1 MNAAGT
7 GEEEEH
13 FPSPL
18 GEAESPSFFRKNRP
32 FVNAERPFAHKT
44 AAGRANAV

>member
-1 MNAAGT
+1 MNAA

-13 FPSPL
+13 SLRPEGGGKPL
-18 GEAESPSFFRKNRP
+18 FFCPNRP

-44 AAGRANAV
+44 AAVRANAVSLG